1 MRTPLAGTT
10 AILALALI
18 QAPLGSAAIA
28 SPLTIL
34 TPVAGPVAEIP
45 FELLGDHIVL
55 DATVNG
61 VAGRLVLDT
70 GSSASS
76 LDAEWAQ
83 SDAGVAAGRTAR
95 AQGSGDVQISI
106 GQAASIRVGA
116 LEMRDVNVALVPLG
130 PVSRVHGTYVRG
142 TLGYDFISKYVVEVD
157 YPARRLRLYEPAG
170 YEYGGRGV
178 QVPVTLDLRIPM
190 VQATVTPRGAT
201 PIPARLLLD
210 LGSGALAVR
219 LTAPFVAEHDLVA
232 VAGGITAPIGTGVGG
247 TMIGRIARLDALD
260 VGGLHVSAPTVGL
273 AERREGFFGSA
284 IADGTVGA
292 PVFRRT
298 KMILDYARS
307 RVIFEAAPGFDAP
320 YEVEMSGMRLG
331 ATPGQP
337 VTIDYVIAASPA
349 ERAGIAAGD
358 TLLAVDGRPARSGDL
373 ERIREMFREDGKQVR
388 LSLRRG
394 ALPREVTITTRRMI

>member
-10 AILALALI
+10 AILAATLAH
-18 QAPLGSAAIA
+18 APLGSAAIA
-28 SPLTIL
+28 SPI
-34 TPVAGPVAEIP
+34 PVTSPVAEIP

-55 DATVNG
+55 EATVNG
-61 VAGRLVLDT
+61 VAGRLILDT
-70 GSSASS
+70 GSSVSS

-83 SDAGVAAGRTAR
+83 SAAGVAARGAGR
-95 AQGSGDVQISI
+95 AQGSADVQISI
-106 GQAASIRVGA
+106 GQAASIRVGP

-130 PVSRVHGTYVRG
+130 PVSRAHGSYVRG
-142 TLGYDFISKYVVEVD
+142 TLGFDFIRKYVMEID
-157 YPARRLRLYEPAG
+157 YPARRLRLYEPVG
-170 YEYGGRGV
+170 YEYGGHGV

-190 VQATVTPRGAT
+190 VRATVTPSGAA
-201 PIPARLLLD
+201 PISARLLLD
-210 LGSGALAVR
+210 LGSGGLAVR
-219 LTAPFVAEHDLVA
+219 LSAPFVAEHDLLA
-232 VAGGITAPIGTGVGG
+232 VTGGITAPIGTGVGG
-247 TMIGRIARLDALD
+247 TMVGRIARLGALD
-260 VGGLHVSAPTVGL
+260 VGGLHVSQPTVGL
-273 AERREGFFGSA
+273 AERREGFFGSTMS
-284 IADGTVGA
+284 DGTVGA

-337 VTIDYVIAASPA
+337 VTVDYVIAASPA
-349 ERAGIAAGD
+349 ERAGVAAGD

-373 ERIREMFREDGKQVR
+373 ERIREMFRVDGKQVR

-394 ALPREVTITTRRMI
+394 TAPREVTLTTRRML